1 MLKKK
6 PHRFRKKRERS
17 YSNEEISLSL
27 LLLVRAVEIWPQLL
41 KRWIAGAIQRKNLY
55 PVDSAVGFPG

>member
-41 KRWIAGAIQRKNLY
+41 KG
-55 PVDSAVGFPG
+55 G